1 MVNDVVGRYHELDV
15 LVLNLLV
22 FSQSDAGG
30 EVDIAIKVDA
40 VNCEVSDVSDLV
52 VVRKIDLILHIG
64 DSFLNES

>member
-1 MVNDVVGRYHELDV
+1 MINDVVGRYHELDV

-30 EVDIAIKVDA
+30 EVDIAIKVDD

-64 DSFLNES
+64 DSFLNDS

>member
-1 MVNDVVGRYHELDV
+1 LVNDVVGRYHELHV
-15 LVLNLLV
+15 LVLNLLI

-30 EVDIAIKVDA
+30 EVDIAIEVDD

>member
-30 EVDIAIKVDA
+30 EVDIAIEVDD

-64 DSFLNES
+64 DSFLSES

>member
-1 MVNDVVGRYHELDV
+1 MINDVVGRYHELDV

-30 EVDIAIKVDA
+30 EVDIAIKVDD

>member
-30 EVDIAIKVDA
+30 EVDIAIEVDD

>member
-1 MVNDVVGRYHELDV
+1 MINDVVGRYHELDV

-30 EVDIAIKVDA
+30 EVDIAIEVDD

>member
-30 EVDIAIKVDA
+30 EVDIAIKVDD

>member
-30 EVDIAIKVDA
+30 EVDIAIKVDD

-64 DSFLNES
+64 DSFLNDS

>member
-1 MVNDVVGRYHELDV
+1 LVNDVVGRYHELDV

-30 EVDIAIKVDA
+30 EVDIAIKVDD

-64 DSFLNES
+64 DSFLNDS

>member
-1 MVNDVVGRYHELDV
+1 LVNDVVGRYHELDV

-30 EVDIAIKVDA
+30 EVDIAIEVDD